1 MKEKDETM
9 RSRMTA
15 LLGVCA
21 VSMAI
26 TGASIAP
33 AQAVAG
39 CSVGVNDSGTV
50 FWSYCSAA
58 SGVSSHNAKAQIY
71 FNSGYSGPRFSKKQ
85 APGVYSYSP
94 DYSGVGYVMEGPWIQ
109 VAY

>member
-1 MKEKDETM
+1 M

-33 AQAVAG
+33 THAIPAG
-39 CSVGVNDSGTV
+39 CSVGVYPGGAQFYSD
-50 FWSYCSAA
+50 CAA
-58 SGVSSHNAKAQIY
+58 GSVSTHNAKAQIY
-71 FNSGYSGPRFSKKQ
+71 FNSGYSTMKYSTTQP
-85 APGVYSYSP
+85 AGVRSNSP
-94 DYSGVGYVMEGPWIQ
+94 DYAGVGRVIDGPWIQ
-109 VAY
+109 VRY